1 MLRNSDVV
9 LTQTGKI
16 REEIRKEFPRTNIK
30 VVPNG
35 ISSYKKST
43 TGKNIIYV
51 GNLFERKGISYL
63 TDAFS
68 GPGKLI
74 IAGNGPMEQELRKKS
89 RGKGIE
95 FAGYIP
101 RSRIRRFMAENG
113 RILVLPAISGEGL
126 PNVILEAMSVGI
138 PVIATDIAGIPD
150 VVKDGKTGILVK
162 PRDVEGLR
170 KAIEKLTKDKKLWE
184 RMSKNAK
191 KEVKKYYWENVITQL
206 EDVLESVSR
215 RL

>member
-1 MLRNSDVV
+1 
-9 LTQTGKI
+9 
-16 REEIRKEFPRTNIK
+16 
-30 VVPNG
+30 
-35 ISSYKKST
+35 
-43 TGKNIIYV
+43 
-51 GNLFERKGISYL
+51 
-63 TDAFS
+63 
-68 GPGKLI
+68 
-74 IAGNGPMEQELRKKS
+74 MEQELRKKS

-95 FAGYIP
+95 FADYIP